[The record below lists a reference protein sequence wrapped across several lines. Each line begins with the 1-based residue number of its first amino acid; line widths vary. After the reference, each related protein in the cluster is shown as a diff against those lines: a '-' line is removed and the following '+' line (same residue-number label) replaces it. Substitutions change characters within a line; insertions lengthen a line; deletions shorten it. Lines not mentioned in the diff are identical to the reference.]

1 MILIY
6 IEEDLILYEMEQI
19 DIINLLIK
27 YKCK

>member
-6 IEEDLILYEMEQI
+6 MEEDLILYEMEQI